1 MMRSDEYPTVSISSL
16 REFIDLFEDLGHKII
31 PTSMRLIKVTPL
43 PLIKAMFKGL
53 ANSKLGEIIMYDYSN
68 GKEEIKYLAKE
79 LEVLVRKSRLPAP
92 SIRSLLEMD

>member
-1 MMRSDEYPTVSISSL
+1 
-16 REFIDLFEDLGHKII
+16 
-31 PTSMRLIKVTPL
+31 
-43 PLIKAMFKGL
+43 
-53 ANSKLGEIIMYDYSN
+53 MYDYSN